1 MLVVVNPRAAR
12 VSDRLR
18 DGALSVLGRGFAL
31 EVAGTGAPGHATEIA
46 AAAARSGFDFVLALG
61 GDGTANEVAN
71 GLVGTET
78 ALALVPA
85 GTNNVTCRMLGLPRD
100 VAAAADRF
108 VELARSAGTRR
119 IDLGSVA
126 GRYFL
131 VASGIGFDAEGIA
144 AANAHPRLKALGG
157 NAWYGAALLGAFLKG
172 CVRDP
177 CVVRVEAGSGPSI
190 EAAMALVQNADPL
203 AFVAGRAMR
212 GTPGEHLDSGTVSL
226 LALRRLKL
234 RDAPKLARRALSPA
248 AHHDQIELREGLRSA
263 RIQAVSNA
271 GEPPTPFPLH
281 VDGNP
286 IGRFTVAEYAAH
298 PRALPVLA

>member
-18 DGALSVLGRGFAL
+18 DRALSALGGGFEL
-31 EVAGTGAPGHATEIA
+31 DVAGTGAPGHATEIA
-46 AAAARSGFDFVLALG
+46 AGAARSGFDFVLAFG

-78 ALALVPA
+78 ALAMVPG
-85 GTNNVTCRMLGLPRD
+85 GTNNVACRMLGLPRD
-100 VAAAADRF
+100 VAAAAERL

-144 AANAHPRLKALGG
+144 AANRHPRLKALGG
-157 NAWYGAALLGAFLKG
+157 NAWYAAALLGAFLKG

-177 CVVRVEAGSGPSI
+177 CVVRVETGREPSI
-190 EAAMALVQNADPL
+190 EAAMVLVQNADPL
-203 AFVAGRAMR
+203 AFVAGRAVR
-212 GTPGEHLDSGTVSL
+212 GTPSEHLDSGTVSL
-226 LALRRLKL
+226 LALRRLRL
-234 RDAPKLARRALSPA
+234 RDAPSLARRVFSPA
-248 AHHDQIELREGLRSA
+248 TPHDRIELREGLRSA
-263 RIQAVSNA
+263 RISAISDA
-271 GEPPTPFPLH
+271 AEAPTPFPLH

-286 IGRFTVAEYAAH
+286 IGRFTVADYSAQ
-298 PRALPVLA
+298 PRALSVLA